1 MIIFAVFQTTTMDK
15 LEIKGKW
22 NEWKGKIK
30 EQYANLTDDDLAY
43 EDGKDDE
50 LLGRLQQK
58 LGKGRDEVVSWLRSL
73 G

>member
-1 MIIFAVFQTTTMDK
+1 MDK

-30 EQYANLTDDDLAY
+30 EKHADLTDDDIAY

-50 LLGRLQQK
+50 WLGKMQQK
-58 LGKGRDEVVSWLRSL
+58 LGKGRDELITWLRSL

>member
-1 MIIFAVFQTTTMDK
+1 MDK

-30 EQYANLTDDDLAY
+30 EQYADVTDDDLEY
-43 EDGKDDE
+43 QDGKDDE
-50 LLGRLQQK
+50 WLGKMQQK
-58 LGKGRDEVVSWLRSL
+58 LGKGRDELISWLRSL

>member
-1 MIIFAVFQTTTMDK
+1 MDK

-30 EQYANLTDDDLAY
+30 EQYADLTDVDLAY